1 MIWIGVLTR
10 VFGSAPNLSKIST
23 QALSSF
29 IMAMCNG
36 VIPEDMI
43 TLVNYHHGEKYLN
56 LTKIVKSIEF
66 VFGIYTVH

>member
-1 MIWIGVLTR
+1 
-10 VFGSAPNLSKIST
+10 
-23 QALSSF
+23 
-29 IMAMCNG
+29 MAMCNG